1 MSKETDYLKY
11 KMMKCTA
18 CNRFISAS
26 ACNFGCPYCGY
37 TDGWDVKVPPLE
49 GIKGI
54 HDTLKEI
61 KDDKERL
68 RIDGSSNE
76 KSQRVTSKSNKSDH
90 ELINRTLKEG

>member
-61 KDDKERL
+61 NDDKKRL
-68 RIDGSSNE
+68 RTNGSSNE
-76 KSQRVTSKSNKSDH
+76 KPQRVKSESNEGNNGIVDNTSEK
-90 ELINRTLKEG
+90 R

>member
-1 MSKETDYLKY
+1 MSRETDYLKY

-37 TDGWDVKVPPLE
+37 TDGWDVKVPTLE

-76 KSQRVTSKSNKSDH
+76 KSQNTVRKSNKSDNG
-90 ELINRTLKEG
+90 LINSSSEER